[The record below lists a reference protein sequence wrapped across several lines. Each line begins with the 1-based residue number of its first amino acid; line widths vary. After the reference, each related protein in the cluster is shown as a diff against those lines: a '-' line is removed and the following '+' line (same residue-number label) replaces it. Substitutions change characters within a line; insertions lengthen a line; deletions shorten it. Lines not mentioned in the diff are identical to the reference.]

1 MLYYIK
7 QNNKHIID
15 VYTTLLIC
23 YITGYIKK
31 NNKHII
37 DVYTTLL
44 ICYII
49 LSKITST

>member
-23 YITGYIKK
+23 YIILSKY
-31 NNKHII
+31 NKHII

-49 LSKITST
+49 LSKIT

>member
-1 MLYYIK
+1 MLY
-7 QNNKHIID
+7 
-15 VYTTLLIC
+15 
-23 YITGYIKK
+23 YIKK

-49 LSKITST
+49 LSKITSTYLMYIPLFLYVILY